1 MRRTRRA
8 VAMMMALLVA
18 RAIGRCDADA
28 NVTKMTPFPIGSP
41 CYANYQCTKNVAFCE
56 KAGGILSDTSNGDGE
71 NVYAYRALEY
81 KYRVEAECGLY
92 GYDKENFMD
101 NLAMNVARFANSVAK
116 VMDVDAR
123 TVEVLE
129 LIRAGE
135 SESRSSKSSVKVVFI
150 KFGILSRTL
159 VEAAEKGNR
168 LARIPAD
175 EVVAALRK
183 GGLENVMDTSA
194 SSSDGFIQ
202 VHGVGASDSDSTC
215 LLYTSDAADD

>member
-1 MRRTRRA
+1 MCRTRRA

-56 KAGGILSDTSNGDGE
+56 KAGGILSDTSTGDGE
-71 NVYAYRALEY
+71 KVYAYRALEY

-92 GYDKENFMD
+92 GYDKENFVD

-123 TVEVLE
+123 TVEVL
-129 LIRAGE
+129 
-135 SESRSSKSSVKVVFI
+135 
-150 KFGILSRTL
+150 
-159 VEAAEKGNR
+159 
-168 LARIPAD
+168 
-175 EVVAALRK
+175 
-183 GGLENVMDTSA
+183 
-194 SSSDGFIQ
+194 
-202 VHGVGASDSDSTC
+202 
-215 LLYTSDAADD
+215 

>member
-1 MRRTRRA
+1 MSRTPRRRDDDGVARRA
-8 VAMMMALLVA
+8 GDRKM
-18 RAIGRCDADA
+18 RCR
-28 NVTKMTPFPIGSP
+28 
-41 CYANYQCTKNVAFCE
+41 CE
-56 KAGGILSDTSNGDGE
+56 RHKDDPVPNRQSVLRELPVHEERGFLREGGGNFERYEYRDGE

-194 SSSDGFIQ
+194 SFK
-202 VHGVGASDSDSTC
+202 
-215 LLYTSDAADD
+215 